1 MANLTYHEE
10 QNRKNTQKLR
20 DLLTEMPPFVT
31 TYFRGIEQ
39 TTASRTRI
47 AYAVDL
53 KVFFEYLQATNP
65 LYKEIQIRDFDF
77 SVLTQL
83 NATDIEEYEEYLK
96 LYTDKNGKEI
106 TNNERGIKRKL
117 AALRSFYGYFHRNK
131 MIDENP
137 TLQVSMP
144 KLHQKNIIRMN
155 DEEVVDF
162 LDEVESGNHLTKHQ
176 QAFHKK
182 TKVRDLAIVTL
193 LLGTGLRVSECVG
206 IDITDVDFMN
216 DRINIVRKGGYESF
230 IYYGEE
236 VRQALLDYMEE
247 REEITPEEGH
257 ENALFLSNR
266 RQRMSVRN
274 VEILVKKYAQTTTV
288 KKITPHKLRST
299 YGTAL
304 YRETG
309 DIYLVADVLGH
320 SDVNI
325 TKKHYAALE
334 EERKQSAKNAV
345 SLRKNES

>member
-1 MANLTYHEE
+1 MANITYHEE
-10 QNRKNTQKLR
+10 QYRKNTQKLR
-20 DLLTEMPPFVT
+20 NLLAEMPPFVT

-65 LYKEIQIRDFDF
+65 LYKEIQIRNFDF

-117 AALRSFYGYFHRNK
+117 ASLRSFYGYFHRNK

-137 TLQVSMP
+137 TVQVSMP

-193 LLGTGLRVSECVG
+193 LLGTGIRVSECVG
-206 IDITDVDFMN
+206 IDITDIDFMN

-230 IYYGEE
+230 IYYGE
-236 VRQALLDYMEE
+236 
-247 REEITPEEGH
+247 
-257 ENALFLSNR
+257 
-266 RQRMSVRN
+266 
-274 VEILVKKYAQTTTV
+274 
-288 KKITPHKLRST
+288 
-299 YGTAL
+299 
-304 YRETG
+304 
-309 DIYLVADVLGH
+309 
-320 SDVNI
+320 
-325 TKKHYAALE
+325 
-334 EERKQSAKNAV
+334 
-345 SLRKNES
+345 